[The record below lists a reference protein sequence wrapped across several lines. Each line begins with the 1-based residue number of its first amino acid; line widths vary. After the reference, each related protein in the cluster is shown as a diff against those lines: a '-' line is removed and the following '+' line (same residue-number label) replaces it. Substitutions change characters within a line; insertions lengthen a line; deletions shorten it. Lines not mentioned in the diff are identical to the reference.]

1 MMTAVSIIKLHTA
14 TSNPVLG
21 ATPPRAKTAPN
32 GNGTVMLINTLNGN
46 GGAIA
51 GRVTP

>member
-21 ATPPRAKTAPN
+21 APPPQVETVPN
-32 GNGTVMLINTLNGN
+32 ENGTVMPINTLNGN
-46 GGAIA
+46 SGPIA
-51 GRVTP
+51 GTVTP